1 MGQKSGHQKRKEKEK
16 DEKITRSLRG
26 TLDSFLIRNSQV
38 GDNRNDHDDDGVVN
52 NVDEVENETNEH
64 DQNETNDHNLLNI
77 YDPRFWD
84 ALDQRSIDILAKNGP
99 RRDLSIVKG
108 PKNNLGKRF
117 CSSLYTKKLSNG
129 ESCDRNWLVYSKE
142 LDKVFCFCCKIF
154 KKGSRK
160 GQLVNEG
167 FVDWTHI
174 SERLY
179 QHEQSRDHICNMAAW
194 IELQHR
200 FKENKTI
207 DKTAQEILMKKR
219 NIGKEYCLELLLL

>member
-16 DEKITRSLRG
+16 DEKITRSLRE

-108 PKNNLGKRF
+108 NWVRDSDLITVSCGKF
-117 CSSLYTKKLSNG
+117 YEPNHYTIT
-129 ESCDRNWLVYSKE
+129 DR
-142 LDKVFCFCCKIF
+142 I
-154 KKGSRK
+154 
-160 GQLVNEG
+160 
-167 FVDWTHI
+167 
-174 SERLY
+174 
-179 QHEQSRDHICNMAAW
+179 
-194 IELQHR
+194 
-200 FKENKTI
+200 
-207 DKTAQEILMKKR
+207 
-219 NIGKEYCLELLLL
+219 